1 MAVSF
6 DLTSQRILVIGASSG
21 VGRAVGNLASRSG
34 AHVAFAA
41 RRVDRLEVAAA
52 EAPGEAIAVPCDVQ
66 SAADCARAV
75 SQTVAAF
82 GGLDG
87 LVYAAGMSPLAML
100 EEATQEEWRRVLDTN
115 LVGASLITA
124 AALPHLKESA
134 GRALFVSSYAV
145 RQSLPGLALYRTSKV
160 ALDALIEGWRMEH
173 PDVEF
178 ARVML
183 GNTEGTEFADA
194 WDPQRLAAAMKVWL
208 ERGLFPSA
216 TMMPLAVAAEA
227 LVSVLAIRGYADDTA
242 IMPRARDQAAEQ
254 VAEEK
259 AEARDAEERR
269 S

>member
-1 MAVSF
+1 MEPVWGVANIDQAFPLDRDGALEARFFPVPGKVPTWLSK
-6 DLTSQRILVIGASSG
+6 LETNSPEATTGLRITDTRSS
-21 VGRAVGNLASRSG
+21 
-34 AHVAFAA
+34 
-41 RRVDRLEVAAA
+41 RR
-52 EAPGEAIAVPCDVQ
+52 
-66 SAADCARAV
+66 
-75 SQTVAAF
+75 
-82 GGLDG
+82 

-100 EEATQEEWRRVLDTN
+100 AEATAEEWRKVLDTN

-124 AALPHLKESA
+124 EALPHLKESG

-173 PDVEF
+173 PGVEF

-208 ERGLFPSA
+208 ERGLFPSP

-227 LVSVLAIRGYADDTA
+227 LVSVLAIRGYADDIA
-242 IMPRARDQAAEQ
+242 IMPRARDQAAEEALQ
-254 VAEEK
+254 EK
-259 AEARDAEERR
+259 AEARDAEERQ